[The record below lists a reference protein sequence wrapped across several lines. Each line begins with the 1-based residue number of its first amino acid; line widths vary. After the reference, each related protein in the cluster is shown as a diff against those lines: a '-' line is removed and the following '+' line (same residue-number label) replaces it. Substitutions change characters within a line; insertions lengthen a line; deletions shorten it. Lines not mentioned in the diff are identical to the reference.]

1 MLDLTS
7 SRSGSGEAGA
17 TGRTSMIPNCRRLA
31 RIRRAGRLLISAWL
45 IALTCGALAAMPA
58 LAQTPPATAV
68 AGPQFA
74 PLPAAAPRAGGPLT
88 VVATTPLLA
97 DLVRQVGGDR
107 VAVQS
112 ILPPNADPHDFEPK
126 PADLVAVERA
136 GLIVEHGL
144 NLDHWADELI
154 ANSGSSAPVV
164 VATAGVPTIASGE
177 AGYGSGDP
185 HVWFDPTNVKI
196 MVGDIAAGL
205 SKADPDGAASYA
217 ARRDAY
223 DHNLTILDNW
233 IEGQI
238 ATIPPARRKL
248 VTNHDAFNYYVKR
261 YGLTY
266 VGSII
271 PSLDTSA
278 EPSAQETEAL
288 IGKIKA
294 EGVPAVF
301 TEASLNPRLE
311 QQLAS
316 EAGVSVVPTLYGD
329 TLGPS
334 GTPGDTYLGMMVADT
349 RMIVDA
355 LR

>member
-1 MLDLTS
+1 MF
-7 SRSGSGEAGA
+7 
-17 TGRTSMIPNCRRLA
+17 PNAEWLA
-31 RIRRAGRLLISAWL
+31 PAKRGGQMMASAWL
-45 IALTCGALAAMPA
+45 IALACGVFAWLPAAAQNTPA
-58 LAQTPPATAV
+58 ATAV
-68 AGPQFA
+68 AGPRFA
-74 PLPAAAPRAGGPLT
+74 PLPAAASRSAGPLA

-97 DLVRQVGGDR
+97 DLVHQVGGGR

-112 ILPPNADPHDFEPK
+112 ILPPNADPHDYEPK
-126 PADLVAVERA
+126 PADLVGIEDAD
-136 GLIVEHGL
+136 LIVEHGL
-144 NLDHWADELI
+144 NLDHWAEQLVDN
-154 ANSGSSAPVV
+154 AGTSAPVV
-164 VATAGVPTIASGE
+164 VATNGVPTIASDE
-177 AGYGSGDP
+177 AGFGGGDP
-185 HVWFDPTNVKI
+185 HVWFDPTNIKI
-196 MVGDIAAGL
+196 MTANIAAAL
-205 SKADPDGAASYA
+205 SKVDPDGATSYA

-223 DHNLTILDNW
+223 DRNLAILDAW
-233 IEGQI
+233 IKAQI
-238 ATIPPARRKL
+238 ATIPPERRKL

-266 VGSII
+266 VGSVI

-316 EAGVSVVPTLYGD
+316 EAGIKVVPTLYGD
-329 TLGPS
+329 NLGQPGS
-334 GTPGDTYLGMMVADT
+334 PGDTYLGMMVADT
-349 RMIVDA
+349 QMIVDA